1 MITVNHR
8 RPRPGRALLLT
19 AVALIGCL
27 VTAVPAAAHDDAGV
41 IEVSAA
47 PAGRTVEYGVLVTYV
62 GDGHPAQDATA
73 TAVAEQAGRDPVGP
87 VVLEAT
93 AEPGRYRARITF
105 PADGTWTVR
114 FSSLSPTAYLERTE
128 TITAAPGAAPAATT
142 SAALAGNS
150 TTTPPR
156 AESSVAT
163 TRSAESP
170 DALNGAASPAGDAA
184 RGTGGS
190 GSTVFFVLLAV
201 IAAGATWLIVSSKRR
216 RTNAARS

>member
-1 MITVNHR
+1 MIDVNHR
-8 RPRPGRALLLT
+8 RLRPGRALLLT

-87 VVLEAT
+87 LVLEAT
-93 AEPGRYRARITF
+93 AEPGRYRARVTF

-128 TITAAPGAAPAATT
+128 TITAAPAATT

-170 DALNGAASPAGDAA
+170 DALDGAASPAGDAA

>member
-27 VTAVPAAAHDDAGV
+27 VTAVPAAAHDDEGV

-93 AEPGRYRARITF
+93 GEPGRYRARITF
-105 PADGTWTVR
+105 PGDGTWTVR

-128 TITAAPGAAPAATT
+128 TITAAPAAAT
-142 SAALAGNS
+142 SAAVLGGS
-150 TTTPPR
+150 TTSPPPT
-156 AESSVAT
+156 ASSVAT
-163 TRSAESP
+163 TRPAASS
-170 DALNGAASPAGDAA
+170 DALNGAASPAGEAA
-184 RGTGGS
+184 RETGGGGS
-190 GSTVFFVLLAV
+190 GSVVFFVLLAV
-201 IAAGATWLIVSSKRR
+201 IAVGVTWLIVSSKRR
-216 RTNAARS
+216 RTSAARS